1 MRIATRVSLVL
12 WAALLALSANAADQ
26 GKKVDLLAGD
36 GLAGWGSHLVE
47 ADVKMED
54 VWSLE
59 DGILKCKGTP
69 LGYLYTKQKF
79 QDFKLT
85 LEWRWAP
92 GTEPGNNGV
101 LLRIA
106 SDPISF
112 LPKCAEAQLR
122 HGDAGDIWG
131 FYGFKLKGDE
141 ARWRDIKAHAQ
152 LGDFWGVGKIKNAE
166 KEAGE
171 WNTYEITMQ
180 GGNLTVLV
188 NGEKV
193 NEATDCDVLA
203 GPIGLQS
210 EGGEIHFRNIHVTPL
225 AAE

>member
-1 MRIATRVSLVL
+1 
-12 WAALLALSANAADQ
+12 
-26 GKKVDLLAGD
+26 
-36 GLAGWGSHLVE
+36 
-47 ADVKMED
+47 
-54 VWSLE
+54 
-59 DGILKCKGTP
+59 
-69 LGYLYTKQKF
+69 
-79 QDFKLT
+79 

-131 FYGFKLKGDE
+131 FYGFKLKGDA
-141 ARWRDIKAHAQ
+141 ARWRDIKGHAQ

-171 WNTYEITMQ
+171 WNLYEIMM
-180 GGNLTVLV
+180 
-188 NGEKV
+188 
-193 NEATDCDVLA
+193 
-203 GPIGLQS
+203 
-210 EGGEIHFRNIHVTPL
+210 
-225 AAE
+225 